1 MQDLLEPIIH
11 KTKVFDLQM
20 PLKHSGLSI
29 GDAAELRLDKD
40 GVITVWCRVSKR
52 SFLIRRKVMAHLGNL
67 RATAD
72 QILSPALQRG
82 DHLRVRVVG
91 LTPEHLATD
100 GKAEMYISVWGT
112 ARNFQQIKP
121 APAKPAPVT
130 PAPVT
135 PAPVTPD

>member
-20 PLKHSGLSI
+20 PIKHSGLSI
-29 GDAAELRLDKD
+29 GDTAELRLDKN
-40 GVITVWCRVSKR
+40 GVITVWCVVTKKR
-52 SFLIRRKVMAHLGNL
+52 LLIRRKVMAHLGNL

-72 QILSPALQRG
+72 QILSPALRRG

-91 LTPEHLATD
+91 LTPEHLAPD

-112 ARNFQQIKP
+112 ARNFQ
-121 APAKPAPVT
+121 PAKPAP
-130 PAPVT
+130 A
-135 PAPVTPD
+135 AEKPD